1 MVIKMELKNAD
12 QVNLRYIKSLYKK
25 AFPQVERKPFFFIR
39 KKQKQNLA
47 EILVIEESGES
58 VGFFIN
64 AVVRD
69 TVFVDYFAIGEQ
81 HRSNGYGSKAIEA
94 LKCFHQDKRIV
105 LEIEKVDKKYSDYD
119 TRMRRKNFYLKSGFS
134 ETGLFIKLV
143 GIDMEVLSF
152 LGTID
157 YEEFN
162 DIYRQYVGK
171 TFTKLC
177 LMKL

>member
-1 MVIKMELKNAD
+1 MKLINAD
-12 QVNLRYIKSLYKK
+12 QKNIKYIKSLYKK
-25 AFPQVERKPFFFIR
+25 AFPQAERKPFFVIR

-47 EILVIEESGES
+47 EILVIETAGES

-69 TVFVDYFAIGEQ
+69 TVFVDYFAIDEQ
-81 HRSNGYGSKAIEA
+81 HRSKGYGSIAIEA
-94 LKCFHQDKRIV
+94 LKKHHQGKKII
-105 LEIEKVDKKYSDYD
+105 LEIEKIDKKYGDYD
-119 TRMRRKNFYLKSGFS
+119 TRVRRKNFYLKSGFS

-152 LGTID
+152 AGTVD

-171 TFTKLC
+171 AFVRFCVKKL
-177 LMKL
+177 

>member
-1 MVIKMELKNAD
+1 MKLINAE
-12 QVNLRYIKSLYKK
+12 QKSIRYINLLYKK
-25 AFPQVERKPFFFIR
+25 AFPRAERKPFFIIR

-47 EILVIEESGES
+47 EILSIEVAGEC

-64 AVVRD
+64 AVIGD

-81 HRSNGYGSKAIEA
+81 HRSKGYGSIAIDA
-94 LKCFHQDKRIV
+94 LKSFHKDKKII
-105 LEIEKVDKKYSDYD
+105 LEVEKIDEKYSDYA
-119 TRMRRKNFYLKSGFS
+119 TRVRRKNFYLKNGFS

-143 GIDMEVLSF
+143 GIDMEVLSY

-162 DIYRQYVGK
+162 AIYERYVGK
-171 TFTKLC
+171 TFAKFLV
-177 LMKL
+177 KKI